1 MQTAKNIN
9 TARRKRIHKYN
20 DIQNGIVCVY
30 MEILFSTYMILL
42 LQNMIDVLEPIRI
55 AEQISVVDE

>member
-1 MQTAKNIN
+1 MVFKMELC
-9 TARRKRIHKYN
+9 
-20 DIQNGIVCVY
+20 VC